1 MKPATL
7 QFKEDGIYL
16 DDYRLPNVK
25 SLKLNQD
32 FTDLYNSDAELD
44 IKLTVKMLRD

>member
-7 QFKEDGIYL
+7 QFKKDGIYL

-32 FTDLYNSDAELD
+32 FTDLYNSDAELVV
-44 IKLTVKMLRD
+44 KLPVKLPGD